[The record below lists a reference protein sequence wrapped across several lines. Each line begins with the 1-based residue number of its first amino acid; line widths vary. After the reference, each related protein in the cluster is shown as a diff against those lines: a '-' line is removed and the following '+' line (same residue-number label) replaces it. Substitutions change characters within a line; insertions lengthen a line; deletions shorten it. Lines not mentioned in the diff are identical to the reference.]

1 MSTIW
6 FVLAPLIVYIPMFL
20 VEVFISIRRIGKP
33 LDRGGEYLH
42 ATWEVTHTFL
52 ILSLNYFMWLYS
64 SAVVDVARVVFIPL
78 IAFGGVFIIRA
89 ILYTYLFYIKS
100 TKKPNLI
107 VDWLFVLCH
116 IVMLVSIVL
125 VTIGAANTLVLGDY
139 EPNYV
144 LLPLLYPGLFLM
156 VPLIALPSYFLYRTS
171 YK

>member
-6 FVLAPLIVYIPMFL
+6 FVLVPLIVYIPMFL
-20 VEVFISIRRIGKP
+20 VEVFIAFRRIGKP
-33 LDRGGEYLH
+33 LDKGGEYLH

-64 SAVVDVARVVFIPL
+64 SAVVDVARVVFVPL
-78 IAFGGVFIIRA
+78 ILFGGVFIVRA

-100 TKKPNLI
+100 TKKPNLLI
-107 VDWLFVLCH
+107 DWLFAICH

-125 VTIGAANTLVLGDY
+125 VAIGAASTLFAGSY
-139 EPNYV
+139 ESNHI

-156 VPLIALPSYFLYRTS
+156 VPLVALPIYFLYRTS
-171 YK
+171 LK